1 MAGARLDFADAL
13 RYHVARL
20 RDFQRGRVIGMVMRH
35 AAIALVATLLAGGYA
50 ANGALAADAT
60 PAGKTA
66 GEGIFTPEQSKR
78 GEAVYNANCVMCHQP
93 DLGGKEP
100 VPELAGDK
108 FLAHWLNHK
117 VSELF
122 TRVST
127 TMPQGKPG
135 SLTHDQYIDVI
146 SFILDSNGFKS
157 GTTELKADSDALKS
171 ITISGDH

>member
-1 MAGARLDFADAL
+1 MVIKNMAAAL
-13 RYHVARL
+13 
-20 RDFQRGRVIGMVMRH
+20 F
-35 AAIALVATLLAGGYA
+35 ATLLAGGFA
-50 ANGALAADAT
+50 ANAALAADAT

-66 GEGIFTPEQSKR
+66 GDGIFTTDQSKR
-78 GEAVYNANCVMCHQP
+78 GEAIYNANCAMCHQP

-108 FLAHWLNHK
+108 FLSHWLNHP
-117 VSELF
+117 VAELF

-146 SFILDSNGFKS
+146 SFLIDANGFKS
-157 GTTELKADSDALKS
+157 GATELKADSDALKT
-171 ITISGDH
+171 ITISGAH